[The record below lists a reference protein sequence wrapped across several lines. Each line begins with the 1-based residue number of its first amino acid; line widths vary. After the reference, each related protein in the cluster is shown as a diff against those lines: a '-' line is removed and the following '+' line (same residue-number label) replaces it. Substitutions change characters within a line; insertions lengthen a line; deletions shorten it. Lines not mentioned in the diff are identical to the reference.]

1 MVAESLTQVNAL
13 WHIRENI
20 LLAQAVEG
28 LNVKHDISIPIST
41 EHGVDSLKVEKL
53 EHYKSPVALQM
64 MRAVK
69 RALDRHRLM
78 NPGRVFRV

>member
-1 MVAESLTQVNAL
+1 MVAESLTQANAL

-20 LLAQAVEG
+20 PLAQAVEG
-28 LNVKHDISIPIST
+28 LNVKHDISIPISA

-53 EHYKSPVALQM
+53 EHFKSPVALQM

-69 RALDRHRLM
+69 LALDRHRLM
-78 NPGRVFRV
+78 NSGRVFRV